1 MWELIREAPRLH
13 HATRQAAEPPAK
25 MWESSSAR
33 LDSRTVKGTLQ
44 QGSPPLS
51 YREVIGLW
59 QGDAAF
65 RKRFAEI
72 LTAAP
77 FEAFFW
83 ETPPVNR
90 GTLDQPFEFVWV
102 DAPPLV
108 RLKPEPQAFAEH
120 FASHPG
126 QPVLSF
132 PNLGGDAVLV
142 VPAPLADEDAY
153 THLARF
159 LGKAPEAQVDA
170 FWQKVG
176 EAMHKRI
183 SDTPVWLSTAGLGV
197 SWLHLRLDSRPK
209 YYRHRPYQTQTC
221 P

>member
-1 MWELIREAPRLH
+1 MW
-13 HATRQAAEPPAK
+13 Q
-25 MWESSSAR
+25 SSSTR
-33 LDSRTVKGTLQ
+33 LDDRTIKGTVQ
-44 QGSPPLS
+44 EGSAPLS
-51 YREVIGLW
+51 YREVIRLW
-59 QGDAAF
+59 REDPAF
-65 RKRFAEI
+65 RRCFTEI
-72 LTAAP
+72 LTASS

-90 GTLDQPFEFVWV
+90 GSLDRPFEFVWV

-108 RLKPEPQAFAEH
+108 RVRPEVAAFAEH
-120 FASHPG
+120 FTGHPG

-142 VPAPLADEDAY
+142 VPAPLAEEDCY

-159 LGKAPEAQVDA
+159 LRSAPETQVDA
-170 FWQKVG
+170 FWQRVG
-176 EAMHKRI
+176 EAMQQRI
-183 SDTPVWLSTAGLGV
+183 SDAPVWLSTAGLGV

-209 YYRHRPYQTQTC
+209 YYRHRAYQTETC